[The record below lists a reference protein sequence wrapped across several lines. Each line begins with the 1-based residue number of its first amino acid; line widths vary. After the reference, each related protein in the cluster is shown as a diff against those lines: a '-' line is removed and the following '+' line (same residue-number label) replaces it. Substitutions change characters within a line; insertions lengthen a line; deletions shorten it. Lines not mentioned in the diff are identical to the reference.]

1 MKSKEEPRVVSG
13 GLGWPRV
20 ASGGLGWPRVASG
33 GLGKPFTMSGYTLA
47 HLYLGELGQM

>member
-20 ASGGLGWPRVASG
+20 ASGGLGWPRKTFYHVGIHFGSPIPG
-33 GLGKPFTMSGYTLA
+33 
-47 HLYLGELGQM
+47 